1 MIGLAIGLL
10 LAAAPSAATL
20 DCPSPAQ
27 ARALTTRYA
36 NRILSE
42 IPVTEARACATQ
54 LGWRFRVVRRN
65 DCSLPPPLERR
76 RDRVNATVIEGK
88 VIYVYVG

>member
-1 MIGLAIGLL
+1 MIGLTVALL
-10 LAAAPSAATL
+10 LTAASE
-20 DCPSPAQ
+20 CPDTTQ

-36 NRILSE
+36 NRILNE
-42 IPVTEARACATQ
+42 MQVDLARACAKK

-76 RDRVNATVIEGK
+76 QDRVNATVIDGK